1 MSTYNENTGRGSGGR
16 GRGSNRGRGYG
27 GGGHGRQRF
36 TRRPTKDLDS
46 NKNVPMLTFGT
57 NTNYGTFKEKLTI
70 SCVEKYGNLARFL
83 NDGKYYEPDELNP
96 DDFVTAVDAMKEIK
110 RQEMLVEVKER
121 RTAINKMKR
130 ERPNMYAYI
139 FLKLSPESEQE
150 VKRHKD
156 YNTFTKS
163 LDPLALWEAI

>member
-1 MSTYNENTGRGSGGR
+1 
-16 GRGSNRGRGYG
+16 
-27 GGGHGRQRF
+27 
-36 TRRPTKDLDS
+36 
-46 NKNVPMLTFGT
+46 MLTFGT
-57 NTNYGTFKEKLTI
+57 NTNYATFKEKLTI

-139 FLKLSPESEQE
+139 FSKLSPESEQE

-163 LDPLALWEAI
+163 LDPLALWQAIMTKHIMPISTGSKAVLKQSSFHRLCKRKARRI